1 MADSEIFEKPVA
13 AAAEPAKKPR
23 KLTEKQLENLAK
35 GRAKMAEKRAAKP
48 AEPKPVEATSKT
60 QKVSEPAAKPS
71 KVEPAKTMDKELAKV
86 ERSGLKEQ
94 KEQRKTAKKTEKKQ
108 LKAIDKA
115 DDVISRNKTANFK
128 EISVSFMEK
137 CETPEQLK
145 LLKKMLARY
154 TKEDIADDTK
164 LKQKM
169 TRDLSVIRDYV
180 MKNK

>member
-1 MADSEIFEKPVA
+1 MSDSEIFEKPTA

-35 GRAKMAEKRAAKP
+35 GRAKMAEKRAA
-48 AEPKPVEATSKT
+48 
-60 QKVSEPAAKPS
+60 AKPS
-71 KVEPAKTMDKELAKV
+71 ESKPVKGEPVTKTAKVEAPKSMDKELAKI
-86 ERSGLKEQ
+86 EREGVKEQ
-94 KEQRKTAKKTEKKQ
+94 KAQRKTAKKTEKQQ
-108 LKAIDKA
+108 LKSIDKA
-115 DDVISRNKTANFK
+115 DDVIARNKMANFK
-128 EISVSFMEK
+128 EIGVSFMEK

-154 TKEDIADDTK
+154 TKDDIMDEAK

-180 MKNK
+180 AKNK

>member
-1 MADSEIFEKPVA
+1 MSDSEIFEKPAA

-48 AEPKPVEATSKT
+48 AEPKPPKSTEPVTKPAKVEAPKS
-60 QKVSEPAAKPS
+60 
-71 KVEPAKTMDKELAKV
+71 MDKELAKI
-86 ERSGLKEQ
+86 EKAGIKEQ
-94 KEQRKTAKKTEKKQ
+94 KAQRKTAKKTEKQQ

-115 DDVISRNKTANFK
+115 DDVIARNRMAHFK
-128 EISVSFMEK
+128 EVGVSFMEK
-137 CETPEQLK
+137 CESPEQLK

-154 TKEDIADDTK
+154 TKDDIMDESK

-180 MKNK
+180 AKNK

>member
-1 MADSEIFEKPVA
+1 MSDTEIFEKPA
-13 AAAEPAKKPR
+13 APAPEIVKKTR

-35 GRAKMAEKRAAKP
+35 GRAKMAEKRAAMGTKP
-48 AEPKPVEATSKT
+48 VEHKPVEPKPEQQPPKS
-60 QKVSEPAAKPS
+60 
-71 KVEPAKTMDKELAKV
+71 MDKELAKI
-86 ERSGLKEQ
+86 EKDGIKEQ
-94 KEQRKTAKKTEKKQ
+94 KQQRKTAKKIEKQQ
-108 LKAIDKA
+108 LKSIDKA
-115 DDVISRNKTANFK
+115 DDVISKNKMANFK

-154 TKEDIADDTK
+154 TKDILWMDDTK

>member
-1 MADSEIFEKPVA
+1 MADSEIFEKPAA
-13 AAAEPAKKPR
+13 AAAEPVKKPR

-48 AEPKPVEATSKT
+48 AEPKPAKPV
-60 QKVSEPAAKPS
+60 EPAKS
-71 KVEPAKTMDKELAKV
+71 EPAKTMDKELAKV
-86 ERSGLKEQ
+86 ERAGLKEQ

-115 DDVISRNKTANFK
+115 DDVISRNKSANFK

-154 TKEDIADDTK
+154 TKDDIADDSK

>member
-1 MADSEIFEKPVA
+1 MSDREIFEKPTA

-48 AEPKPVEATSKT
+48 SEPKTAKAT
-60 QKVSEPAAKPS
+60 EPIAKPA
-71 KVEPAKTMDKELAKV
+71 KVEPPKSMDKELAKI
-86 ERSGLKEQ
+86 EREGVKEQ
-94 KEQRKTAKKTEKKQ
+94 KAQRKTAKKTEKQQ
-108 LKAIDKA
+108 LKSIDKA
-115 DDVISRNKTANFK
+115 DDVIARNKMANFK
-128 EISVSFMEK
+128 EIGVSFMEK

-154 TKEDIADDTK
+154 TKDDIMDETK

-180 MKNK
+180 VKNK

>member
-1 MADSEIFEKPVA
+1 MSDSEIFEKPSA
-13 AAAEPAKKPR
+13 PAKEPAKKPR

-35 GRAKMAEKRAAKP
+35 GRAKMAEKRAAAKSS
-48 AEPKPVEATSKT
+48 EPKAAAAEQVSKPPV
-60 QKVSEPAAKPS
+60 AKPI
-71 KVEPAKTMDKELAKV
+71 KEEPPKTMDKQLAKV
-86 ERSGLKEQ
+86 EREGVKEQ
-94 KEQRKTAKKTEKKQ
+94 KAQRKTAKKTEKQQ

-115 DDVISRNKTANFK
+115 DDVIARNMMAHFK
-128 EISVSFMEK
+128 EVGVSFMEK

-154 TKEDIADDTK
+154 TKDDIMDESK

-180 MKNK
+180 AKNK

>member
-1 MADSEIFEKPVA
+1 MSDSEIFEKPVA

-48 AEPKPVEATSKT
+48 
-60 QKVSEPAAKPS
+60 SEAKPPKS
-71 KVEPAKTMDKELAKV
+71 TEPSIKSTEPVAKPAKVEPPKSMDKQLAKV
-86 ERSGLKEQ
+86 EKEGIKEQ
-94 KEQRKTAKKTEKKQ
+94 KAQRKTAKKTEKQQ

-115 DDVISRNKTANFK
+115 DDVIARNRMAHFK
-128 EISVSFMEK
+128 EVGVLFMEK

-154 TKEDIADDTK
+154 TKDDIMDESK

-180 MKNK
+180 SKNK